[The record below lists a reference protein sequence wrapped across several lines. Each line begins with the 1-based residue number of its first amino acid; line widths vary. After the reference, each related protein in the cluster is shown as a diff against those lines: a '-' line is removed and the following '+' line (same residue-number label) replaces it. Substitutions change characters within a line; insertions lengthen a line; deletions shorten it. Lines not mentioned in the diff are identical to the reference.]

1 MNRRQFISLLPG
13 SVRRFLDPRQGCALL
28 LDVRSREVLAS
39 NGSALSGKILLPPG
53 SALKPFTL
61 AVLDA
66 AGKLRR
72 DAEFVCPERLQLAGR
87 RMDCSHPR
95 MVAPMRIDTALAY
108 SCNCFVAYQAARFAP
123 GELARGLRP
132 YGFSVQAASGETQQ
146 LQALGEDRVLITP
159 EGLARAYRQL
169 ALQPADPVLA
179 GLEGAVEFGTGQ
191 LARVNWAKLA
201 GKTGSARMGGQF
213 IAWFAGFTPSRA
225 PQVAVVVMLSG
236 KHGGSDAAPVAAEIL
251 NAWHAGRL

>member
-1 MNRRQFISLLPG
+1 MNRRQFISL
-13 SVRRFLDPRQGCALL
+13 FLDPRQGCVLL
-28 LDVRSREVLAS
+28 LDVKSREIVAS
-39 NGSALSGKILLPPG
+39 NGSALAGKILLPPG

-61 AVLDA
+61 AVL
-66 AGKLRR
+66 GKRLR
-72 DAEFVCPERLQLAGR
+72 DDDFVCPERLTLAGR

-95 MVAPMRIDTALAY
+95 MVAPMRTDTALAY
-108 SCNCFVAYQAARFAP
+108 SCNCFVAHQAAKFAP

-132 YGFSVQAASGETQQ
+132 FGFSVQAASGEGQQ
-146 LQALGEDRVLITP
+146 LQALGEDSVLITS
-159 EGLARAYRQL
+159 EGLVRAYRQL
-169 ALQPADPVLA
+169 ALQATDPILA

-213 IAWFAGFTPSRA
+213 IAWFAGFVPSRA

-236 KHGGSDAAPVAAEIL
+236 KHGGSDAAPVAAEML
-251 NAWHAGRL
+251 NAWHAGKL